1 MKIIIIDDDC
11 LVAGA
16 LKTILEANP
25 DIEVTATGS
34 DGEEACSLYREYLPD
49 ILLMDIRMKGMD
61 GLEASRK
68 ILGEFPEAKILL
80 LTTFSDD
87 EYIVK
92 ALRLGTK
99 GYLLKQDHTSI
110 LPALQAVYSARPY
123 SAQRSYPKSLN
134 SCSLPTDLIMLPETS
149 VNGSWISSG

>member
-1 MKIIIIDDDC
+1 MKIIIVDDDC

-92 ALRLGTK
+92 APPPRHKGLSSEAGSYQHSSGSSGGLLRP
-99 GYLLKQDHTSI
+99 D
-110 LPALQAVYSARPY
+110 PY
-123 SAQRSYPKSLN
+123 SAQRSYPN
-134 SCSLPTDLIMLPETS
+134 S
-149 VNGSWISSG
+149 

>member
-1 MKIIIIDDDC
+1 MKIIIVDDDC

-68 ILGEFPEAKILL
+68 ILGGFPEAKILL

-110 LPALQAVYSARPY
+110 LPALQGFTPARPC

-134 SCSLPTDLIMLPETS
+134 SYSPPTDLIMLPETS
-149 VNGSWISSG
+149 ANGSWISSG

>member
-1 MKIIIIDDDC
+1 MKIIIVDDDC

-68 ILGEFPEAKILL
+68 ILGGFPEAKILL

-110 LPALQAVYSARPY
+110 LPALQAARPC

-134 SCSLPTDLIMLPETS
+134 SYSPPTDLIMLPETS
-149 VNGSWISSG
+149 ANGSWISSG